1 MFQYSCLENPP
12 PWQRSLT
19 GHSLQD
25 HRIRHDQSDL
35 VHIDTKLFL
44 PVATLPKWELSMKV
58 AQLLGLWGPWPRQVC
73 RDMDCLCCRCYG
85 LIRVFFRS
93 CCSWR
98 SEGLFGQSFSLAP
111 PVQALRGF
119 PFLGPSPYSFNIF
132 KICSDISL
140 DNGNVFTLFSFSSSV
155 WLGCN

>member
-1 MFQYSCLENPP
+1 MLHILAWRTPLPDREA
-12 PWQRSLT
+12 WQATVYTVAKSQTWPKRPCT
-19 GHSLQD
+19 
-25 HRIRHDQSDL
+25 HRCK
-35 VHIDTKLFL
+35 TFL
-44 PVATLPKWELSMKV
+44 PVAVLPQWELSVKV
-58 AQLLGLWGPWPRQVC
+58 AQRLGLRGPWQRQVC